1 MNTGLK
7 LVNSS
12 DCAMIQ
18 LILYGTAGCHLCGEA
33 EALLAQGIARRPG
46 RYAVT
51 LTDIAGDDALLARYG
66 ERIPVLREAAS
77 GAELG
82 WPFDAAALLDFLRRL
97 T

>member
-1 MNTGLK
+1 ML
-7 LVNSS
+7 
-12 DCAMIQ
+12 Q
-18 LILYGTAGCHLCGEA
+18 LILYGTDGCHLCEEA
-33 EALLAQGIARRPG
+33 EALLAHGIARHPG

-51 LTDIAGDDALLARYG
+51 LIDIAGEDALLERYG

-82 WPFDAAALLDFLRRL
+82 WPFEVDALLDFLRRL